1 MKSTRKSP
9 PQAVAAAAQVNSRI
23 ATREVIVEIG
33 PIVATEIAAA
43 AAVVV
48 AVVTTAVTIARAK
61 ELAAN
66 PAEMTVAMIALI
78 RRAAMNPVAMNPAVM
93 NPAVKSRAAKN
104 LAVKNPVATIAAPS
118 VAISRAMTTA
128 RKVVHASTM
137 TRSGVN
143 PLPLARLAPQ
153 KMTRRS
159 VMSA

>member
-78 RRAAMNPVAMNPAVM
+78 RRAAMNPVAMNPAV
-93 NPAVKSRAAKN
+93 KSRA
-104 LAVKNPVATIAAPS
+104 VKNHVVMIAAPS

>member
-66 PAEMTVAMIALI
+66 PAEMTVAMIALT
-78 RRAAMNPVAMNPAVM
+78 RRAAMNPAVM

-128 RKVVHASTM
+128 RKVAHASTM

>member
-78 RRAAMNPVAMNPAVM
+78 RRAAMNPAVM
-93 NPAVKSRAAKN
+93 NPAVKSRA
-104 LAVKNPVATIAAPS
+104 VKNHVVMIAAPS